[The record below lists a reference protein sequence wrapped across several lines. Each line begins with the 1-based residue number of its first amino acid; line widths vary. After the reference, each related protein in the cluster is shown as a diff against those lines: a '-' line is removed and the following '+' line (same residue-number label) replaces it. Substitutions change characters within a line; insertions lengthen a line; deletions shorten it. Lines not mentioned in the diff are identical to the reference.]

1 MKSTGALVLGTG
13 FFDERKSTVMSPE
26 IINILCG
33 G

>member
-13 FFDERKSTVMSPE
+13 FFDKRKSTVMSPE

>member
-1 MKSTGALVLGTG
+1 MISTGALVLGTG
-13 FFDERKSTVMSPE
+13 LFDKRKSTVMSAE